1 MTQFEMNERK
11 YPISLLLENITEDV
25 NDNNSLKSRL
35 MAFKKGKQFGWVF
48 DNEND
53 ILDFPDSINIFGID
67 GTEFLDDP
75 DVNGILSYFV
85 AFDEYQIIKDFQP
98 ARRELLVKRQEE
110 SVIAKL
116 DLSSL
121 FV

>member
-35 MAFKKGKQFGWVF
+35 MAFKKGKQFGWMF

-53 ILDFPDSINIFGID
+53 ILDFPDSI
-67 GTEFLDDP
+67 
-75 DVNGILSYFV
+75 
-85 AFDEYQIIKDFQP
+85 
-98 ARRELLVKRQEE
+98 
-110 SVIAKL
+110 
-116 DLSSL
+116 
-121 FV
+121 

>member
-53 ILDFPDSINIFGID
+53 ILNFPDSINVFGID

-75 DVNGILSYFV
+75 DINGILSYFILWRLMNTKSLKI
-85 AFDEYQIIKDFQP
+85 FN
-98 ARRELLVKRQEE
+98 LLEE
-110 SVIAKL
+110 NCS
-116 DLSSL
+116 
-121 FV
+121 